1 MTRQR
6 LFNALKIAVSLGLIA
21 FILTRVG
28 LAETWNALR
37 GAHWGLVAAA
47 FALFILTL
55 PLRAFRWQALLNGL
69 KVHVSISRLT
79 TLYFVGAFFN
89 IFLPTGVGGDVVR
102 AVELTQD
109 SRHGA
114 EAIGTV
120 FVDRLIGLL
129 VLFVIALAALP
140 FSYRLVELEVA
151 VAIVVMAL
159 AGLVGGWL
167 LLQGDLLGRIG
178 RRLAFLPAQ
187 DKLEKL
193 YRAVGGCGRKALT
206 WALAV
211 SVLFNLVNILVNYL
225 IALAVGVH
233 LSPWYFFAFVP
244 IISFSLALPV
254 SLGGLGVREGT
265 YVLLF
270 GQAGVAPEQAL
281 ALSLAYYAITV
292 ATGLLGGLV
301 YAVEGARGLKQRTD

>member
-6 LFNALKIAVSLGLIA
+6 LFNVLKIAVSLGLIA

-37 GAHWGLVAAA
+37 GAHWGIMAVAL
-47 FALFILTL
+47 ALFVLTL
-55 PLRAFRWQALLNGL
+55 PLRALRWQALLDGL
-69 KVHVSISRLT
+69 GVHVSISRLT
-79 TLYFVGAFFN
+79 VLYFAGTFFN
-89 IFLPTGVGGDVVR
+89 ILLPTGVGGDVVR

-120 FVDRLIGLL
+120 FVDRLTGLV

-140 FSYRLVELEVA
+140 FSYRLVGTEVV

-178 RRLAFLPAQ
+178 RRLSFLPAQ

-193 YRAVGGCGRKALT
+193 YRAVGGCGRRALA

-225 IALAVGVH
+225 IALALGVH

-244 IISFSLALPV
+244 IISFSLTLPV

-292 ATGLLGGLV
+292 VTGLLGGLV
-301 YAVEGARGLKQRTD
+301 YAIEGARGLRQ

>member
-21 FILTRVG
+21 FILTKVG
-28 LAETWNALR
+28 LAETWNSLR
-37 GAHWGLVAAA
+37 GAHWGFMAVAL
-47 FALFILTL
+47 ALFIFTL
-55 PLRAFRWQALLNGL
+55 PLRALRWQALLDGL
-69 KVHVSISRLT
+69 GMHVPVARLT
-79 TLYFVGAFFN
+79 ELYFVGTFFN
-89 IFLPTGVGGDVVR
+89 IFLPTGVGGDVIR

-120 FVDRLIGLL
+120 FVDRLTGLL

-140 FSYRLVELEVA
+140 FSYRLVETEVA
-151 VAIVVMAL
+151 AAIVIMAL
-159 AGLVGGWL
+159 AGVVGGWL

-178 RRLAFLPAQ
+178 RRLSFLPAQ

-193 YRAVGGCGRKALT
+193 YRAVGGCGRRALA

-211 SVLFNLVNILVNYL
+211 SVLFNLANILVNYL
-225 IALAVGVH
+225 IALALGVH

-244 IISFSLALPV
+244 IISFSLTLPV

-265 YVLLF
+265 YLLLF

-292 ATGLLGGLV
+292 VTGLLGGLV
-301 YAVEGARGLKQRTD
+301 YAIEGARGLKSET

>member
-6 LFNALKIAVSLGLIA
+6 LFNAFKIVVSLGLIA

-37 GAHWGLVAAA
+37 GAHWGFIIIAL
-47 FALFILTL
+47 ALFVLTL
-55 PLRAFRWQALLNGL
+55 PLRALRWQALLDGL
-69 KVHVSISRLT
+69 GVHVPIARLT
-79 TLYFVGAFFN
+79 GLYFVGTFFN
-89 IFLPTGVGGDVVR
+89 IFLPTGFGGDVIR

-120 FVDRLIGLL
+120 FVDRLTGLL

-140 FSYRLVELEVA
+140 FSYRLVETEVA
-151 VAIVVMAL
+151 AAIVILAL
-159 AGLVGGWL
+159 SGVVGGWL

-178 RRLAFLPAQ
+178 RRLSFLPTQ

-193 YRAVGGCGRKALT
+193 YRAVGGCGQRALA
-206 WALAV
+206 WALVV
-211 SVLFNLVNILVNYL
+211 SVLFNLTNILVNYL
-225 IALAVGVH
+225 IALALDVH

-244 IISFSLALPV
+244 IISFSLTLPV

-265 YVLLF
+265 YLLLF

-292 ATGLLGGLV
+292 VTGLLGGLL
-301 YAVEGARGLKQRTD
+301 YAIEGARGLKSKT

>member
-1 MTRQR
+1 MIRQR
-6 LFNALKIAVSLGLIA
+6 LFNALKIIVSLGLIA

-37 GAHWGLVAAA
+37 GAHWGFMAVALT
-47 FALFILTL
+47 LFVLTL
-55 PLRAFRWQALLNGL
+55 PLRALRWQALLDGL
-69 KVHVSISRLT
+69 GVHVSIIRLT
-79 TLYFVGAFFN
+79 GLYFVGTFFN
-89 IFLPTGVGGDVVR
+89 ILLPTGVGGDVIR

-114 EAIGTV
+114 EAVGTV
-120 FVDRLIGLL
+120 FVDRLTGLL
-129 VLFVIALAALP
+129 VLFVIALVALP
-140 FSYRLVELEVA
+140 FSYRLVRPEVT

-159 AGLVGGWL
+159 AGVVGGWL

-178 RRLAFLPAQ
+178 RQLSFLPAQ

-193 YRAVGGCGRKALT
+193 YRAIGGCGRR
-206 WALAV
+206 ALAGALVV
-211 SVLFNLVNILVNYL
+211 SVLFNLANILVNYL
-225 IALAVGVH
+225 IALALGVH

-244 IISFSLALPV
+244 IISFSLTLPV
-254 SLGGLGVREGT
+254 SLGGLGVREGA

-270 GQAGVAPEQAL
+270 GQAGVLPEQAL

-301 YAVEGARGLKQRTD
+301 YAVEGARGLKSET